1 MKELIL
7 YTSVDG
13 NVKVEVTY
21 SEGSFWL
28 SQRAM
33 SLLLNKARV
42 TIIGHL
48 TQTFDTKELDEKLA
62 VRNFRTSN
70 YL

>member
-7 YTSVDG
+7 YTSIDG

-33 SLLLNKARV
+33 SLFNEPRATISEHLT
-42 TIIGHL
+42 TIIE
-48 TQTFDTKELDEKLA
+48 TK
-62 VRNFRTSN
+62 
-70 YL
+70 

>member
-33 SLLLNKARV
+33 SLLFNEPRA
-42 TIIGHL
+42 TISEHL
-48 TQTFDTKELDEKLA
+48 TPIIEMK
-62 VRNFRTSN
+62 
-70 YL
+70 Y

>member
-42 TIIGHL
+42 TISGHL